1 MQVNQISKTNICS
14 STNHSIPHK
23 KNYSQPT
30 FTAKTI
36 PTTTKKG
43 LMGRIGLGL
52 ISLGALLLKRPKESL
67 LVEPSEL
74 EKELKK
80 TQEKLADT
88 KFKLDNTKNK
98 LWKAQQ
104 ELDTW
109 EKLADNPMEI
119 AKELTKQKA
128 GNKKR
133 PDSGRYRP
141 DPGWAV
147 PESPISY
154 KEAYELHNATA
165 SGRNK
170 PDKSSFDP

>member
-1 MQVNQISKTNICS
+1 MQVNQISNTNICS

-52 ISLGALLLKRPKESL
+52 ISLGAFLLKRPKESL

-74 EKELKK
+74 EKELKE

-88 KFKLDNTKNK
+88 EFKLDNTKNK
-98 LWKAQQ
+98 LLKAQQ
-104 ELDTW
+104 ELDIW
-109 EKLADNPMEI
+109 EKLADDPMKV
-119 AKELTKQKA
+119 AKEFA
-128 GNKKR
+128 GNIKENNEVH
-133 PDSGRYRP
+133 DSGRYKP
-141 DPGWAV
+141 DPDWAV

-154 KEAYELHNATA
+154 KEACELHNAPA

-170 PDKSSFDP
+170 PDGSSFSP

>member
-1 MQVNQISKTNICS
+1 MQVNQISNANICS
-14 STNHSIPHK
+14 STNYSIHHK

-43 LMGRIGLGL
+43 LMGTIGLGL
-52 ISLGALLLKRPKESL
+52 ISLGAFLLKRPKESL

-74 EKELKK
+74 EKELKE

-104 ELDTW
+104 ELEIW
-109 EKLADNPMEI
+109 EKLADDPLKVVREF
-119 AKELTKQKA
+119 TKQMKE
-128 GNKKR
+128 NNR
-133 PDSGRYRP
+133 HYSSRRYRP
-141 DPGWAV
+141 
-147 PESPISY
+147 EYSSY
-154 KEAYELHNATA
+154 EW
-165 SGRNK
+165 S
-170 PDKSSFDP
+170 

>member
-1 MQVNQISKTNICS
+1 MQVNQISNANICS
-14 STNHSIPHK
+14 STNYSIPHK

-43 LMGRIGLGL
+43 LMGTIGLGL
-52 ISLGALLLKRPKESL
+52 ISLGAFLLKRPKESL

-74 EKELKK
+74 EKELKE

-109 EKLADNPMEI
+109 EKLADNPMEV
-119 AKELTKQKA
+119 AKELTKQME
-128 GNKKR
+128 GNKKH

-141 DPGWAV
+141 DPDWAV

-154 KEAYELHNATA
+154 KEAYKLHNAPA

-170 PDKSSFDP
+170 SDRSSFSP